1 MVYRPNCRISMKQS
15 FMYGVV
21 SAIFCAIIV
30 FEPTIHCFTA
40 TQEELGLNWPIEWY
54 MRIIGFFIFSSPVW
68 LSLTALPIFVYTFVN
83 TTAAAEDRFIDF
95 IRK

>member
-1 MVYRPNCRISMKQS
+1 MVYRPHARISIKES

-21 SAIFCAIIV
+21 FAFFCALIV

-54 MRIIGFFIFSSPVW
+54 MRLFGFFVFSSPVW
-68 LSLTALPIFVYTFVN
+68 LSLIVVPIAVYTFVN
-83 TTAAAEDRFIDF
+83 TTAAAEERFADF